1 MFPVVTGGPK
11 PGATANEQAVSAGG
25 RQNGKT
31 AQNLTALLGPPGM
44 KTVGGVLENPG
55 APH

>member
-1 MFPVVTGGPK
+1 MSPVVTGGPK